1 MTKNELRH
9 IMNQLDLFNLREQVF
24 KLYRVSMP
32 RPTIDPPHEILMR
45 AHYTY
50 MEDPFF
56 EKDIQQLR
64 KDHEQFMSLLLENY
78 TFCNHLEQL
87 YSTDRQKKSSSC
99 SN

>member
-1 MTKNELRH
+1 MTKNELRS

-24 KLYRVSMP
+24 KLYRVSVP
-32 RPTIDPPHEILMR
+32 RAKIDPPHEILMR

-64 KDHEQFMSLLLENY
+64 KDHE
-78 TFCNHLEQL
+78 
-87 YSTDRQKKSSSC
+87 
-99 SN
+99 